1 MVRSAATPKGP
12 GVQPGLKPDNVRGPK
27 APYASADAPQGACA
41 APSPVACAV
50 RPLAPPSPRALKA
63 GIPSAWVQLCL
74 PLEATDTQP
83 AAGSGASVRATGQAG
98 RAAVAP
104 KARGHIYP

>member
-1 MVRSAATPKGP
+1 MIATPKGP
-12 GVQPGLKPDNVRGPK
+12 AVQAGLHPANVRGPQ
-27 APYASADAPQGACA
+27 APYASPDAPQGLRA
-41 APSPVACAV
+41 APTPAACSAL
-50 RPLAPPSPRALKA
+50 PLAPTSPRALKA

-74 PLEATDTQP
+74 PLEVTDTQP